1 MLIIYLFM
9 VEVVVGGEVLSRTGL
24 LSNRS
29 GAEICSATVGAGSVG
44 PGSHYT
50 ETARKLGSETETE
63 IKEDWEGWGAGKNVK
78 M

>member
-1 MLIIYLFM
+1 M
-9 VEVVVGGEVLSRTGL
+9 GGEVLSRTGL
-24 LSNRS
+24 PSNRS

-63 IKEDWEGWGAGKNVK
+63 IKETGRGGGRGQ